1 MFIANHCKAIFLL
14 LIFTFY
20 ANGSAC
26 IWLFYECEKD
36 DIIMMICPDGDN
48 SQEFALQFVRTALS
62 QHHQQQSKQ
71 TIKIVE
77 TDIKVS
83 VSSISHFQLYNP
95 SIQCPFASS
104 YDLLNIS
111 NGFPFSLIKPPQH
124 IV

>member
-1 MFIANHCKAIFLL
+1 MFIANHCRAIFLL
-14 LIFTFY
+14 SIFTFY

-62 QHHQQQSKQ
+62 QDHQQQSKQ

-83 VSSISHFQLYNP
+83 VSSISHFQLYNQLP
-95 SIQCPFASS
+95 RIPFARF
-104 YDLLNIS
+104 YDNLNIS
-111 NGFPFSLIKPPQH
+111 NGYPFSLIKPPRH

>member
-1 MFIANHCKAIFLL
+1 
-14 LIFTFY
+14 
-20 ANGSAC
+20 
-26 IWLFYECEKD
+26 
-36 DIIMMICPDGDN
+36 MICPDGDN

-95 SIQCPFASS
+95 SIQSPFDSS

-111 NGFPFSLIKPPQH
+111 NGYPFSLIKPPRH

>member
-36 DIIMMICPDGDN
+36 DIIMMISPNTVN

-62 QHHQQQSKQ
+62 QHNQQSKHI
-71 TIKIVE
+71 IKIVE

-83 VSSISHFQLYNP
+83 VSSISHFQLYNS
-95 SIQCPFASS
+95 SIQCPFARF
-104 YDLLNIS
+104 YDNLNIS
-111 NGFPFSLIKPPQH
+111 NGYPFSLFKPPRH